1 MHLITILVLLPVILN
16 LSLYLSWSVFGLNFF
31 SSLTAFIIT
40 LFIIIF
46 YFQKNFTQ
54 LKNNLI
60 KKNYILPLLLIIG
73 NIILVAAVLSP
84 YIQLIK
90 VDNFVSLATSSV
102 TDLYKHSYVVTS
114 LKTFGLPLH
123 HPYFPPASFSYYYG
137 YYLTPALFSYFL
149 PQFQNYFLFFYILFT
164 DFISLLILFFIITKF
179 IKNNFLRFLSL
190 CLVIFGMG
198 LDVFPMFLDGRL
210 SHPDLI
216 EMWSISNHLGLRIDN
231 TFVSLLWTPQHFF
244 AAAVSSFFIYKII
257 TSKNPTWL
265 LISLFSFV
273 FLSSAFVALSL
284 ALITFLIFIVF
295 HEKRKSIFRV
305 GLFSIVL
312 LLPYFLSVIQK
323 GGGIFKFYHFQPY
336 SFVDQNQI
344 LNYFLTLISEYGFL
358 FLLLPFL
365 IPLFIKKIKPTRTTA
380 LFLAIYLPVII
391 TCFICSTGYNDFALR
406 STILP
411 QLLVIIFFIKAVE
424 IISNRFIKY
433 FLIAIIL
440 LNLIIS
446 FSGFLF
452 EYASRW
458 KSRQVIDP
466 YASELILK
474 LRSIKDSIIFS
485 TIGQNEW
492 IFQIPPLAF
501 KPIYT
506 SDLYDSGGYLQDNPS
521 NTFGEHETKE
531 KEIYTKANIGSSLK
545 EIISERNFYLLNL
558 NKFTQTYQFD
568 WLILDHRIGVKK
580 GLNFWV
586 PLFEKINVKSW
597 SLTPTFIAF
606 NHQSLISQLAD
617 KSIFINQSK
626 QQTFKIIDNKVT
638 LPSGF
643 WYLSLC
649 NQKTSESILHFE
661 SEDAYP
667 VFSSPVKSGFCI
679 GNFFYLENKSLLK
692 LLNNSSQEIYI
703 FPVELSV
710 QQSKQN

>member
-16 LSLYLSWSVFGLNFF
+16 LSLYLSWSVFGLNIF
-31 SSLTAFIIT
+31 SSLIAIIT
-40 LFIIIF
+40 TFFIVTF
-46 YFQKNFTQ
+46 YFQKN
-54 LKNNLI
+54 LSHSKNNLI
-60 KKNYILPLLLIIG
+60 KKKYILPILLIVG
-73 NIILVAAVLSP
+73 NIILIAAVLYP
-84 YIQLIK
+84 YLQLIK

-164 DFISLLILFFIITKF
+164 DFISLLILLFIITKS
-179 IKNNFLRFLSL
+179 IKNNFLSFLSL

-198 LDVFPMFLDGRL
+198 LDIFPMFLDGRL
-210 SHPDLI
+210 NHPDLI

-244 AAAVSSFFIYKII
+244 AAAVSSLFIYKII
-257 TSKNPTWL
+257 FTKTNSLL

-284 ALITFLIFIVF
+284 TLITFLIFIIF
-295 HEKRKSIFRV
+295 PKKRKSIFIV
-305 GLFSIVL
+305 GLFSIIL

-323 GGGIFKFYHFQPY
+323 GGGIFQFYHFYPY
-336 SFVDQNQI
+336 SFIAKNQAI
-344 LNYFLTLISEYGFL
+344 NYFVTLLSEYGFL
-358 FLLLPFL
+358 FFLLPFL
-365 IPLFIKKIKPTRTTA
+365 IPVFIKKIKPAHTLA
-380 LFLAIYLPVII
+380 LFLAIYSPVII
-391 TCFICSTGYNDFALR
+391 TCFICSAGYNDFALR
-406 STILP
+406 ATILP
-411 QLLVIIFFIKAVE
+411 QLLVIIFFIKAVK
-424 IISNRFIKY
+424 IISNKFIKY
-433 FLIAIIL
+433 FLITIII
-440 LNLIIS
+440 LNLIFS

-458 KSRQVIDP
+458 KSRQIVDP

-474 LRSIKDSIIFS
+474 LRSIKDPVIFAA
-485 TIGQNEW
+485 IGQNEW

-521 NTFGEHETKE
+521 NTFGDHETKE
-531 KEIYTKANIGSSLK
+531 KKIYTKPNIGSSLK
-545 EIISERNFYLLNL
+545 EIISERNSYLLNL
-558 NKFTQTYQFD
+558 SKFTQDYQFD
-568 WLILDHRIGVKK
+568 WLILDNRIGVKK

-586 PLFEKINVKSW
+586 PLFQKINVQSW
-597 SLTPTFIAF
+597 SLTPTFTAF
-606 NHQSLISQLAD
+606 NRQSLIDQLAS
-617 KSIFINQSK
+617 KSIFINQNK

-649 NQKTSESILHFE
+649 NQKKSESFLHFE
-661 SEDAYP
+661 PEDAYP
-667 VFSSPVKSGFCI
+667 VFSSSVQSGSYI
-679 GNFFYLENKSLLK
+679 GNFFYLKNKSLLK
-692 LLNNSSQEIYI
+692 LLNNSSKEIYI
-703 FPVELSV
+703 FPVEV
-710 QQSKQN
+710 FTQQFQ